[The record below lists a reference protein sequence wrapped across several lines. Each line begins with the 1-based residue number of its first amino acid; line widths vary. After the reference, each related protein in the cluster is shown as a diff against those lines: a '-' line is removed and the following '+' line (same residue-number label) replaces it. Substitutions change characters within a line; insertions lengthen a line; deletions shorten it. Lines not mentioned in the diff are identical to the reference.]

1 MSRPNSCGVAADARI
16 ATRIISGG
24 SYAQRERRIADAIA
38 AECGNTS
45 SGNTAT
51 PAQGQAK
58 LRIAVLLEGLPDGHP
73 LLAPG
78 PALAIARTAPG
89 CLCCTGNL
97 VMRVTLGRLL
107 RPRPDRLYIAVA
119 SEEHLESLRALL
131 SAPPW
136 DVMLELNGDIAH

>member
-1 MSRPNSCGVAADARI
+1 MAADARI
-16 ATRIISGG
+16 TTRIISGG

-38 AECGNTS
+38 AECSNAN

-51 PAQGQAK
+51 AGDGQTDPATP
-58 LRIAVLLEGLPDGHP
+58 RVAVLLEGLPDGRP
-73 LLAPG
+73 LLVPG

-107 RPRPDRLYIAVA
+107 RPRPARLYIAVA
-119 SEEHLESLRALL
+119 SEEHLQSLRALL
-131 SAPPW
+131 SAAPW
-136 DVMLELNGDIAH
+136 DVMLELKSDIAH